1 MAQDSV
7 KAFPLSSLASASVTA
22 NYAALNPNGFPA
34 APFYFRI
41 VNASNMAITVSYDG
55 VTDNEVVL
63 ANSVFPLE
71 SQTNSQ
77 PNARVAL
84 FPKLT
89 VVYIKGTAG
98 AGTIYLSGYY
108 V

>member
-1 MAQDSV
+1 MAQNSV
-7 KAFPLSSLASASVTA
+7 KAFPLSSLASASVTGT
-22 NYAALNPNGFPA
+22 YAALNATGFPES
-34 APFYFRI
+34 PFFFRI

-77 PNARVAL
+77 PNAHVAL
-84 FPKLT
+84 FSKFT

-98 AGTIYLSGYY
+98 TGTVYLSGYY